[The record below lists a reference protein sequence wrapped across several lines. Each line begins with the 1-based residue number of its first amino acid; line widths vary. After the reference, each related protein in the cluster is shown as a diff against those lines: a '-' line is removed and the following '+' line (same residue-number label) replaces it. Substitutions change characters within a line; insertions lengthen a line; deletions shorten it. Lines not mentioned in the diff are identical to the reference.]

1 LARVTWSGTVQPQP
15 EDTAFTWR
23 TANEDKLAAHAF
35 GEALSACFGACQ
47 QACQHSV

>member
-1 LARVTWSGTVQPQP
+1 VTGPGAVQAQP

-23 TANEDKLAAHAF
+23 AANEDKFAAHAF